1 MKKIFIL
8 INALLFT
15 LCMSAQIVVVPD
27 VHGRSF
33 WKEAVAKYPNLPV
46 VFLGDYLDPYAHENI
61 TSEEALTNFEEII
74 TFKQANTDR
83 VTLLIGNHEI
93 HYLDTFYRF
102 SRKDTLR
109 AEYIHQ
115 LLVDNLPLFS
125 IASQVV
131 VGGKTFLFT
140 HAGIIDTWWKKYFP
154 DTPTDAASVCNALND
169 KMKNM
174 ETFGTFIDEALM
186 DISMM
191 RGGEAEAGSC
201 LWADLDEHRKSIS
214 LDGIYQVFGHT
225 QQKKKAVIRKAY
237 ADLDCRK
244 AFLISSCSEIKVIK

>member
-1 MKKIFIL
+1 MKKLLVL

-33 WKEAVAKYPNLPV
+33 WKEAVAKYPNFPV

-61 TSEEALTNFEEII
+61 TSEEALVNFKEII
-74 TFKQANTDR
+74 AFKQANMDR

-115 LLVDNLPLFS
+115 LLVDYLSLFS
-125 IASQVV
+125 IASQAI
-131 VGGKTFLFT
+131 F
-140 HAGIIDTWWKKYFP
+140 A
-154 DTPTDAASVCNALND
+154 
-169 KMKNM
+169 
-174 ETFGTFIDEALM
+174 
-186 DISMM
+186 
-191 RGGEAEAGSC
+191 
-201 LWADLDEHRKSIS
+201 
-214 LDGIYQVFGHT
+214 
-225 QQKKKAVIRKAY
+225 
-237 ADLDCRK
+237 
-244 AFLISSCSEIKVIK
+244 